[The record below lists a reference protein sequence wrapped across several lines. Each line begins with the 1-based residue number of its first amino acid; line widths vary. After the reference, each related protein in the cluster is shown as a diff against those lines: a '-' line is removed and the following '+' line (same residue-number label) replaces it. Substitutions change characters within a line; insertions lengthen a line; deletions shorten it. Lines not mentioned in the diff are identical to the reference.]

1 MIALWLLI
9 GFVGGGIFG
18 FLISTLLKTSKNDCE
33 NCLIYKQ
40 EEKLTEVKDNNI
52 V

>member
-1 MIALWLLI
+1 MIALWLSI

-33 NCLIYKQ
+33 NCLMYINKENQ
-40 EEKLTEVKDNNI
+40 TDTKDN
-52 V
+52 